1 MERRVDGS
9 DLIFEIIGFT
19 FEFEPYIAINGD
31 LKKPV
36 EVLESAEG
44 FSMKFD
50 GGSGMLKAREA
61 LPNCLLIEASIDGGY
76 SQDGV
81 IIKLRCRIKGYEKIL
96 LFHFAFDPDKYFGE
110 SEEPFVYPKF
120 REVLNE
126 KEYCAWNFPACL
138 EDLSGLSKHLKIS
151 QMLFEGGNSYAFL
164 LPISNEGARGLIT
177 EPGDG
182 FSIVL
187 DRGVGGKWSNALVAV
202 ISVSEDPYKAV
213 EEAYE
218 VCFNALGKSHV
229 LRRNKELAEP
239 FKFLGWCSWNAM
251 WTEPNERSLLSTY
264 EALAKAGVKLGFLLI
279 DDGWQAELKEGLTR
293 SINSLNPDPKKFPAG
308 FEALVKNLK
317 SWGVRYVGLWH
328 TLNMHWSGVTKGS
341 ELAKELGDYLMEV
354 GNSLLP
360 KPCCSFELYRELYR
374 RLRRAGFDFVKVD
387 NQSFV
392 DNAYRGKIP
401 VEEAARGLHEGLEGA
416 AHINALEVLNCMAQ
430 QPENQFNWLRS
441 TVSRNCIDYIVPH
454 KKSRNKL
461 HLYFNAYNSL
471 WMSQIVWPDWDMFQS
486 HDPWALQQAVA
497 RAISGGPVYITD
509 SVKATKSEIVKP
521 LCFSNA
527 RLPLPDHPALP
538 TVDIITKDPYNEVV
552 PLKVFTKVTVKGLG
566 TYGIVAAFNVNKD
579 DETVKGNVSPSDA
592 LLTGNR
598 FLTYEYFTDETKM
611 LEVSE
616 KMAFEIG
623 PMGVRLY
630 VFSPVKDELAVVGL
644 KDVYIMPRGVVM
656 GQTLRGGLLLELYE
670 PGRVL
675 IWGTKSLKV
684 EGGSLERRGDLHII
698 RCEGKTVRVE

>member
-1 MERRVDGS
+1 M
-9 DLIFEIIGFT
+9 IFEIIGFT
-19 FEFEPYIAINGD
+19 LEFEPYIAINGD
-31 LKKPV
+31 LKKPA

-44 FSMKFD
+44 FFMKFD

-96 LFHFAFDPDKYFGE
+96 LFHFAFDLDEYFGE
-110 SEEPFVYPKF
+110 SRSHSYIQSLGRFSMRKSIV
-120 REVLNE
+120 RGTS
-126 KEYCAWNFPACL
+126 ACL
-138 EDLSGLSKHLKIS
+138 RPEWTLKAPKDLLDVVRGS
-151 QMLFEGGNSYAFL
+151 NSYAFL

-213 EEAYE
+213 EEAYG

-229 LRRNKELAEP
+229 LRRNEELAEP

-251 WTEPNERSLLSTY
+251 WTGPNERSLLSIY

-392 DNAYRGKIP
+392 DNAQRGKIP
-401 VEEAARGLHEGLEGA
+401 VEEAARGFMRGSKVLH
-416 AHINALEVLNCMAQ
+416 
-430 QPENQFNWLRS
+430 
-441 TVSRNCIDYIVPH
+441 T
-454 KKSRNKL
+454 
-461 HLYFNAYNSL
+461 
-471 WMSQIVWPDWDMFQS
+471 
-486 HDPWALQQAVA
+486 
-497 RAISGGPVYITD
+497 
-509 SVKATKSEIVKP
+509 
-521 LCFSNA
+521 
-527 RLPLPDHPALP
+527 
-538 TVDIITKDPYNEVV
+538 
-552 PLKVFTKVTVKGLG
+552 
-566 TYGIVAAFNVNKD
+566 
-579 DETVKGNVSPSDA
+579 
-592 LLTGNR
+592 
-598 FLTYEYFTDETKM
+598 
-611 LEVSE
+611 
-616 KMAFEIG
+616 
-623 PMGVRLY
+623 
-630 VFSPVKDELAVVGL
+630 
-644 KDVYIMPRGVVM
+644 
-656 GQTLRGGLLLELYE
+656 
-670 PGRVL
+670 
-675 IWGTKSLKV
+675 
-684 EGGSLERRGDLHII
+684 
-698 RCEGKTVRVE
+698 